1 MRLPAVE
8 QGREQALEMG
18 VDRLEGGEQPD
29 AAFAIEIADRPA
41 QPVYRLLQFVD
52 LGRVPF
58 ALAVEFGE
66 FIGGDQIDRAEP
78 LTLGDQS
85 VVRSRFGRSEEH
97 TSELQSLMRI
107 SYAVFCLK
115 KKKTLKY

>member
-1 MRLPAVE
+1 MRISDWSSDVCSSDL
-8 QGREQALEMG
+8 
-18 VDRLEGGEQPD
+18 
-29 AAFAIEIADRPA
+29 EIADRPA

-85 VVRSRFGRSEEH
+85 VVRSRFGSGVAD
-97 TSELQSLMRI
+97 
-107 SYAVFCLK
+107 AV
-115 KKKTLKY
+115 TLEARLLRQQRRQIGRAHV

>member
-1 MRLPAVE
+1 
-8 QGREQALEMG
+8 MG

-78 LTLGDQS
+78 LTLGDQ
-85 VVRSRFGRSEEH
+85 RSEEH

-107 SYAVFCLK
+107 SYAVFCLTK
-115 KKKTLKY
+115 KQTTYNLTNTT

>member
-1 MRLPAVE
+1 
-8 QGREQALEMG
+8 MG

-78 LTLGDQS
+78 LTRGEQS
-85 VVRSRFGRSEEH
+85 VVRSRFGSGVAD
-97 TSELQSLMRI
+97 
-107 SYAVFCLK
+107 AV
-115 KKKTLKY
+115 TLEARLLRQQIGRASCRGRVSQYV